1 MNKLRMNK
9 HLISLMAF
17 DENKGLKVESML
29 RVGFL
34 QKTNMKEELATY
46 IVKIPDGLA
55 PEKHADTQALLL
67 RLSDVHHWSG
77 QEVCKSVNLYN
88 FPVVHF

>member
-1 MNKLRMNK
+1 MNKNRMNK

-17 DENKGLKVESML
+17 DENEVFQVESML
-29 RVGFL
+29 RVGFV

-88 FPVVHF
+88 FPVVLF